1 MGLPVLNGTRKS
13 LTDGERLD
21 WLRLIRSENVGPI
34 TFHRLL
40 ERYGSAGRA
49 LEALPELA
57 AKGGARRI
65 RIASKTD
72 TAAELEQVAGSGAQL
87 IALSEEHYPPL
98 LRQTE
103 GAPPLIA
110 VIGHPHLLIKKA
122 LAVVG
127 GRNASANGLGLAE
140 RLARDVGAE
149 GYLIV
154 SGMAR
159 GIDRAAHEGAI
170 DSGTAAVLAGGTD
183 VIYPKE
189 NSDIYQRIVDGGAA
203 LSEMPLGTKPQARHF
218 PRRNRIISGM
228 ARGVLVVEATQKSG
242 SLITARFAAEQNR
255 EVFAVPGSPLDP
267 RTQGANQLI
276 KDGAHLVQSAAD
288 IMEILSGLFQSNLE
302 EPQTIEN
309 IDENV
314 TPTSPGDV
322 DAGRG
327 AIKKLLGPT
336 PIAVDELIR
345 RCQMSLAV
353 VSTVLLELELAGRLE
368 RHPGNQVSTI
378 GEL

>member
-1 MGLPVLNGTRKS
+1 LNAKRKS
-13 LTDGERLD
+13 LTEAERLD

-40 ERYGSAGRA
+40 ERYGSAARA
-49 LEALPELA
+49 LDALPELA
-57 AKGGARRI
+57 ARGGARRI
-65 RIASKTD
+65 RIASKED
-72 TAAELEQVAGSGAQL
+72 TGREMEQVAASGVQL
-87 IALSEEHYPPL
+87 IALTEEHYPPL
-98 LRQTE
+98 LGQTE
-103 GAPPLIA
+103 DAPPLIA
-110 VIGHPHLLIKKA
+110 VIGHPHLLVKKA

-127 GRNASANGLGLAE
+127 TRNASANGLGLAE

-159 GIDRAAHEGAI
+159 GIDRAAHEGAL
-170 DSGTAAVLAGGTD
+170 DTGTAAVLAGGTD

-189 NSDIYQRIVDGGAA
+189 NADIYQRIVDRGVA

-242 SLITARFAAEQNR
+242 SLITARYAAEQNR

-267 RTQGANQLI
+267 RNQGANQLI
-276 KDGAHLVQSAAD
+276 KEGAHLVQSAAD
-288 IMEILSGLFQSNLE
+288 IMEILSGLFQANLG
-302 EPQTIEN
+302 EPQAVEK
-309 IDENV
+309 IDENNL
-314 TPTSPGDV
+314 TLAPGDV
-322 DAGRG
+322 EAARG
-327 AIKKLLGPT
+327 NLKKLLGPT

-368 RHPGNQVSTI
+368 RHPGNRVSTI
-378 GEL
+378 GAL

>member
-1 MGLPVLNGTRKS
+1 M
-13 LTDGERLD
+13 
-21 WLRLIRSENVGPI
+21 
-34 TFHRLL
+34 L

-57 AKGGARRI
+57 ARGGARRI
-65 RIASKTD
+65 RIASKAD
-72 TAAELEQVAGSGAQL
+72 TAAEMDSMAGSGAQM
-87 IALSEEHYPPL
+87 IALTEEHYPPL
-98 LRQTE
+98 LHQTE
-103 GAPPLIA
+103 DAPPLIA

-159 GIDRAAHEGAI
+159 AIDAAAHEGAI
-170 DSGTAAVLAGGTD
+170 ETGTAAVLAGGTD

-189 NSDIYQRIVDGGAA
+189 NSDIYQRTVERGAA

-242 SLITARFAAEQNR
+242 SLITARFATDQNR

-276 KDGAHLVQSAAD
+276 KEGAHLVQSAAD

-302 EPQTIEN
+302 ETQAVEN
-309 IDENV
+309 NNEKGD
-314 TPTSPGDV
+314 TPAPGDIE
-322 DAGRG
+322 AGRG

-353 VSTVLLELELAGRLE
+353 VSMVLLELELAGRLE
-368 RHPGNQVSTI
+368 RHPGNKVSTI
-378 GEL
+378 GAI

>member
-1 MGLPVLNGTRKS
+1 M
-13 LTDGERLD
+13 
-21 WLRLIRSENVGPI
+21 I
-34 TFHRLL
+34 T
-40 ERYGSAGRA
+40 
-49 LEALPELA
+49 LA
-57 AKGGARRI
+57 
-65 RIASKTD
+65 
-72 TAAELEQVAGSGAQL
+72 
-87 IALSEEHYPPL
+87 EEHYPPL

-103 GAPPLIA
+103 DAPPLIA

-159 GIDRAAHEGAI
+159 GIDAAVHKGAI
-170 DSGTAAVLAGGTD
+170 DTGTAAVLAGGTD

-189 NSDIYQRIVDGGAA
+189 NPDLYQRIAERGVA
-203 LSEMPLGTKPQARHF
+203 LSEMLLGTKPQARHF

-228 ARGVLVVEATQKSG
+228 ARGVLVIEATQKLG

-276 KDGAHLVQSAAD
+276 KEGAHLVQSAAD
-288 IMEILSGLFQSNLE
+288 IMEILLGLFQSNQGE
-302 EPQTIEN
+302 AQAIES
-309 IDENV
+309 IDENDAA
-314 TPTSPGDV
+314 PAPGDV
-322 DAGRG
+322 EAGRDV
-327 AIKKLLGPT
+327 IKKLLGPT
-336 PIAVDELIR
+336 PIAVDELIHQ
-345 RCQMSLAV
+345 CQMSLAV
-353 VSTVLLELELAGRLE
+353 VSMVLLELELAGRLE

-378 GEL
+378 GEI

>member
-1 MGLPVLNGTRKS
+1 MNAKRKS
-13 LTDGERLD
+13 LTEAERLD

-40 ERYGSAGRA
+40 ERYGSAARA
-49 LEALPELA
+49 LDALPELA
-57 AKGGARRI
+57 ARGGARRI
-65 RIASKTD
+65 RIASKED
-72 TAAELEQVAGSGAQL
+72 TGREMEQVAASGIQL
-87 IALSEEHYPPL
+87 IALTEEHYPPL
-98 LRQTE
+98 LGQTE
-103 GAPPLIA
+103 DAPPLIA
-110 VIGHPHLLIKKA
+110 VIGHPHLLVKKA

-127 GRNASANGLGLAE
+127 TRNASANGLGLAE

-159 GIDRAAHEGAI
+159 GIDRAAHEGAL
-170 DSGTAAVLAGGTD
+170 DTGTAAVLAGGTD

-189 NSDIYQRIVDGGAA
+189 NADIYQRIVDRGVA

-242 SLITARFAAEQNR
+242 SLITARYAAEQNR

-267 RTQGANQLI
+267 RNQGANQLI
-276 KDGAHLVQSAAD
+276 KEGAHLVQSAAD
-288 IMEILSGLFQSNLE
+288 IMEILSGLFQANLG
-302 EPQTIEN
+302 EPQAVEK
-309 IDENV
+309 IDENNLNLA
-314 TPTSPGDV
+314 PGDV
-322 DAGRG
+322 EAARG
-327 AIKKLLGPT
+327 NLKKLLGPT

-368 RHPGNQVSTI
+368 RHPGNRVSAI

>member
-1 MGLPVLNGTRKS
+1 LNGTRKS
-13 LTDGERLD
+13 LSNNERLD

-40 ERYGSAGRA
+40 ERYGSAARA
-49 LEALPELA
+49 LDALPELA

-72 TAAELEQVAGSGAQL
+72 TAAEMEQVAASGVQL
-87 IALSEEHYPPL
+87 IALAEEHYPPL

-103 GAPPLIA
+103 DAPPLIA
-110 VIGHPHLLIKKA
+110 VIGHPHLLVKKA

-154 SGMAR
+154 
-159 GIDRAAHEGAI
+159 
-170 DSGTAAVLAGGTD
+170 
-183 VIYPKE
+183 
-189 NSDIYQRIVDGGAA
+189 
-203 LSEMPLGTKPQARHF
+203 
-218 PRRNRIISGM
+218 SGM

-276 KDGAHLVQSAAD
+276 KEGAHLVQSAAD

-302 EPQTIEN
+302 EPQAIEN
-309 IDENV
+309 IDENDI
-314 TPTSPGDV
+314 TSSPGDV
-322 DAGRG
+322 DAGRDV
-327 AIKKLLGPT
+327 IKKLLGPT

-353 VSTVLLELELAGRLE
+353 VSMVLLELELAGRLE

-378 GEL
+378 GEI

>member
-1 MGLPVLNGTRKS
+1 MNAKRKS
-13 LTDGERLD
+13 LTEAERLD

-40 ERYGSAGRA
+40 ERYGSAARA
-49 LEALPELA
+49 LDALPELA
-57 AKGGARRI
+57 ARGGARRI
-65 RIASKTD
+65 RIASKED
-72 TAAELEQVAGSGAQL
+72 TGREMEQVAASGVQL
-87 IALSEEHYPPL
+87 IALTEEHYPPL
-98 LRQTE
+98 LGQTE
-103 GAPPLIA
+103 DAPPLIA
-110 VIGHPHLLIKKA
+110 VIGHPHLLVKKA
-122 LAVVG
+122 LAVG
-127 GRNASANGLGLAE
+127 GTRNASANGLGLAE

-159 GIDRAAHEGAI
+159 GIDRAAHEGAL
-170 DSGTAAVLAGGTD
+170 DTGTAAVLAGGTD

-189 NSDIYQRIVDGGAA
+189 NADIYQRIVDRGVA

-242 SLITARFAAEQNR
+242 SLITARYAAEQNR

-267 RTQGANQLI
+267 RNQGANQLI
-276 KDGAHLVQSAAD
+276 KEGAHLVQSAAD
-288 IMEILSGLFQSNLE
+288 IMEILSGLFQANLG
-302 EPQTIEN
+302 EPQAVEK
-309 IDENV
+309 IDKNNLNLA
-314 TPTSPGDV
+314 PGDV
-322 DAGRG
+322 EAARG
-327 AIKKLLGPT
+327 NLKKLLGPT

-353 VSTVLLELELAGRLE
+353 VSMVLLELELAGRLE
-368 RHPGNQVSTI
+368 RHPGNRVSTI
-378 GEL
+378 GAL

>member
-1 MGLPVLNGTRKS
+1 LHGERKS
-13 LTDGERLD
+13 LTGGERLD

-40 ERYGSAGRA
+40 ERYGSAARA
-49 LEALPELA
+49 LDALPELA
-57 AKGGARRI
+57 ARGGARRI
-65 RIASKTD
+65 RIASKED
-72 TAAELEQVAGSGAQL
+72 TGREMEQVAASGVQL
-87 IALSEEHYPPL
+87 IALTEEHYPPL
-98 LRQTE
+98 LGQTE
-103 GAPPLIA
+103 DAPPLIA
-110 VIGHPHLLIKKA
+110 VIGHPHLLVKKA

-127 GRNASANGLGLAE
+127 TRNASANGLGLAE

-159 GIDRAAHEGAI
+159 GIDRAAHEGAL
-170 DSGTAAVLAGGTD
+170 DTGTAAVLAGGTD

-189 NSDIYQRIVDGGAA
+189 NADIYQRIVDRGVA

-242 SLITARFAAEQNR
+242 SLITARYAAEQNR

-267 RTQGANQLI
+267 RNQGANQLI
-276 KDGAHLVQSAAD
+276 KEGAHLVQSAAD
-288 IMEILSGLFQSNLE
+288 IMEILSGLFQANLG
-302 EPQTIEN
+302 EPQAVEK
-309 IDENV
+309 IDENNLNLA
-314 TPTSPGDV
+314 PGDV
-322 DAGRG
+322 EAARG
-327 AIKKLLGPT
+327 NLKKMLGPT

-368 RHPGNQVSTI
+368 RHPGNRVSTI
-378 GEL
+378 GAL

>member
-1 MGLPVLNGTRKS
+1 MSGKRKS
-13 LTDGERLD
+13 LTEAERRD

-40 ERYGSAGRA
+40 ERYGSAARA
-49 LEALPELA
+49 LDALPELA
-57 AKGGARRI
+57 ARGGVRRI
-65 RIASKTD
+65 RI
-72 TAAELEQVAGSGAQL
+72 
-87 IALSEEHYPPL
+87 
-98 LRQTE
+98 
-103 GAPPLIA
+103 
-110 VIGHPHLLIKKA
+110 
-122 LAVVG
+122 
-127 GRNASANGLGLAE
+127 GLGLAE

-159 GIDRAAHEGAI
+159 GIDRAAHEGAL
-170 DSGTAAVLAGGTD
+170 DTGTAAVLAGGTD

-189 NSDIYQRIVDGGAA
+189 NADIYQRIVDRGVA

-242 SLITARFAAEQNR
+242 SLITARYAAEQNR

-276 KDGAHLVQSAAD
+276 KEGAHLVQSAAD
-288 IMEILSGLFQSNLE
+288 IMEILSGPFQANLG
-302 EPQTIEN
+302 EPQAVEK
-309 IDENV
+309 IDENNLNLA
-314 TPTSPGDV
+314 PGDV
-322 DAGRG
+322 EAARG
-327 AIKKLLGPT
+327 NLKKLLGPT
-336 PIAVDELIR
+336 PIAVDELIG

-368 RHPGNQVSTI
+368 RHPGNRVSTI
-378 GEL
+378 GELLNF

>member
-1 MGLPVLNGTRKS
+1 MNAKRKS
-13 LTDGERLD
+13 LTEAERLD

-40 ERYGSAGRA
+40 ERYGSAARA
-49 LEALPELA
+49 LDALPELA
-57 AKGGARRI
+57 ARGGARRI
-65 RIASKTD
+65 CIASKED
-72 TAAELEQVAGSGAQL
+72 TGREMEQVAASGVQL
-87 IALSEEHYPPL
+87 IALTEEHYPPL
-98 LRQTE
+98 LGQTE
-103 GAPPLIA
+103 DAPPLIA
-110 VIGHPHLLIKKA
+110 VIGHPHLLVKKA

-127 GRNASANGLGLAE
+127 TRNASANGLGLAE

-159 GIDRAAHEGAI
+159 GIDRAAHEGAL
-170 DSGTAAVLAGGTD
+170 DTGTAAVLAGGTD

-189 NSDIYQRIVDGGAA
+189 NADIYQRIVDRGVA

-242 SLITARFAAEQNR
+242 SLITARYAAEQNR

-267 RTQGANQLI
+267 RNQGANQLI
-276 KDGAHLVQSAAD
+276 KEGAHLVQSAAD
-288 IMEILSGLFQSNLE
+288 IMEILLGLFQANLG
-302 EPQTIEN
+302 EPQAVEK
-309 IDENV
+309 IDENNLNLA
-314 TPTSPGDV
+314 PGDV
-322 DAGRG
+322 EAARG
-327 AIKKLLGPT
+327 NLKKLLGPT

-368 RHPGNQVSTI
+368 RHPGNRVSTI
-378 GEL
+378 GAL

>member
-1 MGLPVLNGTRKS
+1 MNAKRKS
-13 LTDGERLD
+13 LTEAERLD

-40 ERYGSAGRA
+40 ERYGSAARA
-49 LEALPELA
+49 LDALPELA
-57 AKGGARRI
+57 ARGGARRI
-65 RIASKTD
+65 RIASKED
-72 TAAELEQVAGSGAQL
+72 TGREMEQVAASGVQL
-87 IALSEEHYPPL
+87 IALTEEHYPPL
-98 LRQTE
+98 LGQTE
-103 GAPPLIA
+103 DAPPLIA
-110 VIGHPHLLIKKA
+110 VIGHPHLLVKKA

-127 GRNASANGLGLAE
+127 TRNASANGLGLAE

-159 GIDRAAHEGAI
+159 GIDRAAHEGTL
-170 DSGTAAVLAGGTD
+170 DTGTAAVLAGGTD

-189 NSDIYQRIVDGGAA
+189 NADIYQRIVDRGVA

-242 SLITARFAAEQNR
+242 SLITARYAAEQNR

-267 RTQGANQLI
+267 RNQGANQLI
-276 KDGAHLVQSAAD
+276 KEGAHLVQSAAD
-288 IMEILSGLFQSNLE
+288 IMEILSGLFQANLG
-302 EPQTIEN
+302 EPQAVEK
-309 IDENV
+309 IDENNLNLA
-314 TPTSPGDV
+314 PGDV
-322 DAGRG
+322 EAARG
-327 AIKKLLGPT
+327 NLKKLLGPT

-353 VSTVLLELELAGRLE
+353 MSTVLLELELAGRLE
-368 RHPGNQVSTI
+368 RHPGNRVSTI
-378 GEL
+378 GAL

>member
-1 MGLPVLNGTRKS
+1 MNAKRKS
-13 LTDGERLD
+13 LTEAERLD

-40 ERYGSAGRA
+40 ERYGSAARA
-49 LEALPELA
+49 LDALPELA
-57 AKGGARRI
+57 ARGGARRI
-65 RIASKTD
+65 RIASKED
-72 TAAELEQVAGSGAQL
+72 TGREMEQVAASGVQL
-87 IALSEEHYPPL
+87 IALTEEHYPPL
-98 LRQTE
+98 LGQTE
-103 GAPPLIA
+103 DAPPLIA
-110 VIGHPHLLIKKA
+110 VIGHPHLLVKKA

-127 GRNASANGLGLAE
+127 TRNASANGLGLAE

-159 GIDRAAHEGAI
+159 GIDRAAHEGAL
-170 DSGTAAVLAGGTD
+170 DTGTAAVLAGGTD

-189 NSDIYQRIVDGGAA
+189 NADIYQRIVDRGVA

-242 SLITARFAAEQNR
+242 SLITARYAAEQNR
-255 EVFAVPGSPLDP
+255 EVSAVPGSPLDP
-267 RTQGANQLI
+267 CNQGANQLI
-276 KDGAHLVQSAAD
+276 KEGAHLVQSAAD
-288 IMEILSGLFQSNLE
+288 IMEILSGLFQANLG
-302 EPQTIEN
+302 EPQAVEK
-309 IDENV
+309 IDENNLNLA
-314 TPTSPGDV
+314 PGDV
-322 DAGRG
+322 EAARG
-327 AIKKLLGPT
+327 NLKKLLGPT

-368 RHPGNQVSTI
+368 RHPGNRVSTI
-378 GEL
+378 GAL

>member
-1 MGLPVLNGTRKS
+1 LNAKRKS
-13 LTDGERLD
+13 LTEAERLD

-40 ERYGSAGRA
+40 ERYGSAARA
-49 LEALPELA
+49 LDALPELA
-57 AKGGARRI
+57 ARGGARRI
-65 RIASKTD
+65 CIASKED
-72 TAAELEQVAGSGAQL
+72 TGREMEQVAASGVQL
-87 IALSEEHYPPL
+87 IALTEEHYPPL
-98 LRQTE
+98 LGQTE
-103 GAPPLIA
+103 DAPPLIA
-110 VIGHPHLLIKKA
+110 VIGHPHLLVKKA

-127 GRNASANGLGLAE
+127 TRNASANGLGLAE

-159 GIDRAAHEGAI
+159 GIDRAAHEGAL
-170 DSGTAAVLAGGTD
+170 DTGTAAVLAGGTD

-189 NSDIYQRIVDGGAA
+189 NADIYQRIVDRGVA

-242 SLITARFAAEQNR
+242 SLITARYAAEQNR

-267 RTQGANQLI
+267 RNQGANQLI
-276 KDGAHLVQSAAD
+276 KEGAHLVQSAAD
-288 IMEILSGLFQSNLE
+288 IMEILLGLFQANLG
-302 EPQTIEN
+302 EPQAVEK
-309 IDENV
+309 IDENNLNLA
-314 TPTSPGDV
+314 PGDV
-322 DAGRG
+322 EAARG
-327 AIKKLLGPT
+327 NLKKLLGPT

-368 RHPGNQVSTI
+368 RHPGNRVSTI
-378 GEL
+378 GAL

>member
-242 SLITARFAAEQNR
+242 SLITARFATDQNR

-276 KDGAHLVQSAAD
+276 KEGAHLVQSAAD

-302 EPQTIEN
+302 ETQAVEN
-309 IDENV
+309 NNEKGD
-314 TPTSPGDV
+314 TPAPGDIE
-322 DAGRG
+322 AGRG

-353 VSTVLLELELAGRLE
+353 VSMVLLELELAGRLE
-368 RHPGNQVSTI
+368 RHPGNKVSTI
-378 GEL
+378 GAI

>member
-1 MGLPVLNGTRKS
+1 MNAKRKS
-13 LTDGERLD
+13 LTEAERLD

-40 ERYGSAGRA
+40 ERYGSAARA
-49 LEALPELA
+49 LDALPELA
-57 AKGGARRI
+57 ARGGARRI
-65 RIASKTD
+65 RIASKED
-72 TAAELEQVAGSGAQL
+72 TGREMEQVAASGVQL
-87 IALSEEHYPPL
+87 IALTEEHYPPL
-98 LRQTE
+98 LGQTE
-103 GAPPLIA
+103 DAPPLIA
-110 VIGHPHLLIKKA
+110 VIGHPHLLVKKA

-127 GRNASANGLGLAE
+127 TRNASANGLGLAE

-159 GIDRAAHEGAI
+159 GIDRAAHEGAL
-170 DSGTAAVLAGGTD
+170 DTGTAAVLAGGTD

-189 NSDIYQRIVDGGAA
+189 NADIYQRIVDRGVA

-242 SLITARFAAEQNR
+242 SLITARYAAEQNR

-267 RTQGANQLI
+267 RNQGANQLI
-276 KDGAHLVQSAAD
+276 KEGAHLVQSAAD
-288 IMEILSGLFQSNLE
+288 IMEILSGLFQANLG
-302 EPQTIEN
+302 EPQAVEK
-309 IDENV
+309 IDENNLNLA
-314 TPTSPGDV
+314 PGDV
-322 DAGRG
+322 EAARG
-327 AIKKLLGPT
+327 NLKKLLGPT

-353 VSTVLLELELAGRLE
+353 VSMVLLELELAGRLE
-368 RHPGNQVSTI
+368 RHPGNRVSTI
-378 GEL
+378 GAL

>member
-1 MGLPVLNGTRKS
+1 LNAKRKS
-13 LTDGERLD
+13 LTEAERLD

-40 ERYGSAGRA
+40 ERYGSAARA
-49 LEALPELA
+49 LDALPELA
-57 AKGGARRI
+57 ARGGARRI
-65 RIASKTD
+65 RIASKED
-72 TAAELEQVAGSGAQL
+72 TGREMEQVAASGVQL
-87 IALSEEHYPPL
+87 IALTEEHYPPL
-98 LRQTE
+98 LGQTE
-103 GAPPLIA
+103 DAPPLIA
-110 VIGHPHLLIKKA
+110 VIGHPHLLVKKA

-127 GRNASANGLGLAE
+127 TRNASANGLGLAE

-159 GIDRAAHEGAI
+159 GIDRAAHEGTL
-170 DSGTAAVLAGGTD
+170 DTGTAAVLAGGTD

-189 NSDIYQRIVDGGAA
+189 NADIYQRIVDRGVA

-242 SLITARFAAEQNR
+242 SLITARYAAEQNR

-267 RTQGANQLI
+267 RNQGANQLI
-276 KDGAHLVQSAAD
+276 KEGAHLVQSAAD
-288 IMEILSGLFQSNLE
+288 IMEILSGLFQANLG
-302 EPQTIEN
+302 EPQAVEK
-309 IDENV
+309 IDENNLNLA
-314 TPTSPGDV
+314 PGDV
-322 DAGRG
+322 EAARG
-327 AIKKLLGPT
+327 NLKKLLGPT

-353 VSTVLLELELAGRLE
+353 MSTVLLELELAGRLE
-368 RHPGNQVSTI
+368 RHPGNRVSTI
-378 GEL
+378 GAL

>member
-1 MGLPVLNGTRKS
+1 MNAKRKS
-13 LTDGERLD
+13 LTEAERLD

-40 ERYGSAGRA
+40 ERYGSAART
-49 LEALPELA
+49 LDALPELA
-57 AKGGARRI
+57 ARGGARRI
-65 RIASKTD
+65 RIASKED
-72 TAAELEQVAGSGAQL
+72 TGREMEQVAASGVQL
-87 IALSEEHYPPL
+87 IALTEEHYPPL
-98 LRQTE
+98 LGQTE
-103 GAPPLIA
+103 DAPPLIA
-110 VIGHPHLLIKKA
+110 VIGHPHLLVKKA

-127 GRNASANGLGLAE
+127 TRNASANGLGLAE

-159 GIDRAAHEGAI
+159 GIDRAAHEGAL
-170 DSGTAAVLAGGTD
+170 DTGTAAVLAGGTD

-189 NSDIYQRIVDGGAA
+189 NADIYQRIVDRGVA

-242 SLITARFAAEQNR
+242 SLITARYAAEQNR

-267 RTQGANQLI
+267 RNQGANQLI
-276 KDGAHLVQSAAD
+276 KEGAHLVQSAAD
-288 IMEILSGLFQSNLE
+288 IMEILSGLFQANLG
-302 EPQTIEN
+302 EPQAVEK
-309 IDENV
+309 IDENNLNLA
-314 TPTSPGDV
+314 PGDV
-322 DAGRG
+322 EAARG
-327 AIKKLLGPT
+327 NLKKLLGPT

-368 RHPGNQVSTI
+368 RHPGNRVSTI
-378 GEL
+378 GAL

>member
-1 MGLPVLNGTRKS
+1 M
-13 LTDGERLD
+13 
-21 WLRLIRSENVGPI
+21 
-34 TFHRLL
+34 
-40 ERYGSAGRA
+40 
-49 LEALPELA
+49 
-57 AKGGARRI
+57 
-65 RIASKTD
+65 
-72 TAAELEQVAGSGAQL
+72 
-87 IALSEEHYPPL
+87 IALAEKHYPPL

-103 GAPPLIA
+103 DAPPLIA

-159 GIDRAAHEGAI
+159 GIDAAVHKGAI
-170 DSGTAAVLAGGTD
+170 DTGTAAVLAGGTD

-189 NSDIYQRIVDGGAA
+189 NPDLYQRIAGRGVA

-218 PRRNRIISGM
+218 PRRNRIISGL
-228 ARGVLVVEATQKSG
+228 ARGVLVIEATQKLG

-276 KDGAHLVQSAAD
+276 KEGAHLVQSAAD
-288 IMEILSGLFQSNLE
+288 IMEILLGLFQSNQGE
-302 EPQTIEN
+302 AQAIES
-309 IDENV
+309 IDENDAA
-314 TPTSPGDV
+314 PAPGDV
-322 DAGRG
+322 EAGRDV
-327 AIKKLLGPT
+327 IKKLLGPT
-336 PIAVDELIR
+336 PIAVDELIHQ
-345 RCQMSLAV
+345 CQMSLAV
-353 VSTVLLELELAGRLE
+353 VSMVLLELELAGRLE

-378 GEL
+378 GEI

>member
-1 MGLPVLNGTRKS
+1 MNAKRKS
-13 LTDGERLD
+13 LTEAERLD

-34 TFHRLL
+34 PFPRLL
-40 ERYGSAGRA
+40 ERYGSAARA
-49 LEALPELA
+49 LDALPELA
-57 AKGGARRI
+57 ARGGARRI
-65 RIASKTD
+65 RIASKED
-72 TAAELEQVAGSGAQL
+72 TGREMEQVAASGVQL
-87 IALSEEHYPPL
+87 IALTEEHYPPL
-98 LRQTE
+98 LGQTE
-103 GAPPLIA
+103 DAPPLIA
-110 VIGHPHLLIKKA
+110 VIGHPHLLVKKA

-127 GRNASANGLGLAE
+127 TRNASANGLGLAE

-159 GIDRAAHEGAI
+159 GIDRAAHEGAL
-170 DSGTAAVLAGGTD
+170 DTGTAAVLAGGTD

-189 NSDIYQRIVDGGAA
+189 NADIYQRIVDRGVA

-242 SLITARFAAEQNR
+242 SLITARYAAEQNR

-267 RTQGANQLI
+267 RNQGANQLI
-276 KDGAHLVQSAAD
+276 KEGAHLVQSAAD
-288 IMEILSGLFQSNLE
+288 IMEILSGLFQANLG
-302 EPQTIEN
+302 EPQAVEK
-309 IDENV
+309 IDENNLNLA
-314 TPTSPGDV
+314 PGDV
-322 DAGRG
+322 EAARG
-327 AIKKLLGPT
+327 NLKILLGPT

-368 RHPGNQVSTI
+368 RHPGNRVSTI
-378 GEL
+378 GAL

>member
-1 MGLPVLNGTRKS
+1 MNAKRKS
-13 LTDGERLD
+13 LTEAERLD

-40 ERYGSAGRA
+40 ERYGSAARA
-49 LEALPELA
+49 LDALPELA
-57 AKGGARRI
+57 ARGGARRI
-65 RIASKTD
+65 RIASKED
-72 TAAELEQVAGSGAQL
+72 TGREMEQVAASGVQL
-87 IALSEEHYPPL
+87 IALTEEHYPPL
-98 LRQTE
+98 LGQTE
-103 GAPPLIA
+103 DAPPLIA
-110 VIGHPHLLIKKA
+110 VIGHPHLLVKKA

-127 GRNASANGLGLAE
+127 TRNASANGLGLAE

-159 GIDRAAHEGAI
+159 GIDRAAHEGTL
-170 DSGTAAVLAGGTD
+170 DTGTAAVLAGGTD
-183 VIYPKE
+183 VISPKE
-189 NSDIYQRIVDGGAA
+189 NADIYQRIVDRGVA

-242 SLITARFAAEQNR
+242 SLITARYAAEQNR

-267 RTQGANQLI
+267 RNQGANQLI
-276 KDGAHLVQSAAD
+276 KEGAHLVQSAAD
-288 IMEILSGLFQSNLE
+288 IMEILSGLFQANLG
-302 EPQTIEN
+302 EPQAVEK
-309 IDENV
+309 IDENNLNLA
-314 TPTSPGDV
+314 PGDV
-322 DAGRG
+322 EAARG
-327 AIKKLLGPT
+327 NLKKLLGPT

-368 RHPGNQVSTI
+368 RHPGNRVSTI
-378 GEL
+378 GAL

>member
-1 MGLPVLNGTRKS
+1 MNAKRKS
-13 LTDGERLD
+13 LTEAERLD

-40 ERYGSAGRA
+40 ERYGSAARA
-49 LEALPELA
+49 LDALPELA
-57 AKGGARRI
+57 ARGGARRI
-65 RIASKTD
+65 RIASKED
-72 TAAELEQVAGSGAQL
+72 TGREMEQVAASGVQL
-87 IALSEEHYPPL
+87 IALTEEHYPPL
-98 LRQTE
+98 LGQTE
-103 GAPPLIA
+103 DAPPLIA
-110 VIGHPHLLIKKA
+110 VIGHPHRIVKKA

-127 GRNASANGLGLAE
+127 TRNASANGLGLAE

-159 GIDRAAHEGAI
+159 GIDRAAHEGAL
-170 DSGTAAVLAGGTD
+170 DTGTAAVLAGGTD

-189 NSDIYQRIVDGGAA
+189 NADIYQRIVDRGVA

-242 SLITARFAAEQNR
+242 SLITARYAAEQNR

-267 RTQGANQLI
+267 RNQGANQLI
-276 KDGAHLVQSAAD
+276 KEGAHLVQSAAD
-288 IMEILSGLFQSNLE
+288 IMEILSGLFQANLG
-302 EPQTIEN
+302 EPQAVEK
-309 IDENV
+309 IDENNLNLA
-314 TPTSPGDV
+314 PGDV
-322 DAGRG
+322 EAARG
-327 AIKKLLGPT
+327 NLKKLLGPT

-368 RHPGNQVSTI
+368 RHPGNRVSTI
-378 GEL
+378 GAL

>member
-1 MGLPVLNGTRKS
+1 LNAKRKS
-13 LTDGERLD
+13 LTEAERLD

-40 ERYGSAGRA
+40 ERYGSAARA
-49 LEALPELA
+49 LDALPELA
-57 AKGGARRI
+57 ARGGARRI
-65 RIASKTD
+65 RIASKED
-72 TAAELEQVAGSGAQL
+72 TGREMEQVAASGVQL
-87 IALSEEHYPPL
+87 IALTEEHYPPL
-98 LRQTE
+98 LGQTE
-103 GAPPLIA
+103 DAPPLIA
-110 VIGHPHLLIKKA
+110 VIGHPHLLVKKA

-127 GRNASANGLGLAE
+127 TRNASANGLGLAE

-159 GIDRAAHEGAI
+159 GIDRAAHEGTL
-170 DSGTAAVLAGGTD
+170 DTGTAAVLTGGTD

-189 NSDIYQRIVDGGAA
+189 NADIYQRIVDRGVA

-242 SLITARFAAEQNR
+242 SLITARYAAEQNR

-267 RTQGANQLI
+267 RNQGANQLI
-276 KDGAHLVQSAAD
+276 KEGAHLVQSAAD
-288 IMEILSGLFQSNLE
+288 IMEILSGLFQANLG
-302 EPQTIEN
+302 EPQAVEK
-309 IDENV
+309 IDENNLNLA
-314 TPTSPGDV
+314 PGDV
-322 DAGRG
+322 EAARG
-327 AIKKLLGPT
+327 NLKKLLGPT

-368 RHPGNQVSTI
+368 RHPGNRVSTI
-378 GEL
+378 GAL

>member
-1 MGLPVLNGTRKS
+1 MNAKRKS
-13 LTDGERLD
+13 LTEAERLD

-40 ERYGSAGRA
+40 ERYGSAARA
-49 LEALPELA
+49 LDALPELA
-57 AKGGARRI
+57 ARGGARRI
-65 RIASKTD
+65 RIASKED
-72 TAAELEQVAGSGAQL
+72 TGREMEQVAASGVQL
-87 IALSEEHYPPL
+87 IALTEEHYPPL
-98 LRQTE
+98 LGQTE
-103 GAPPLIA
+103 DAPPLIA
-110 VIGHPHLLIKKA
+110 VIGHPHLLVKKA

-127 GRNASANGLGLAE
+127 TRNASANGLGLAE

-159 GIDRAAHEGAI
+159 GIDRAAHEGAL
-170 DSGTAAVLAGGTD
+170 DTGTAAVLAGGTD

-189 NSDIYQRIVDGGAA
+189 NADIYQRIVDRGVA

-242 SLITARFAAEQNR
+242 SLITARYAAEQNR

-267 RTQGANQLI
+267 RNQGANQLI
-276 KDGAHLVQSAAD
+276 KEGAHLVQSAAD
-288 IMEILSGLFQSNLE
+288 IMEILSGLFQANLG
-302 EPQTIEN
+302 EPQAVEK
-309 IDENV
+309 IDENNLNLA
-314 TPTSPGDV
+314 PGDV
-322 DAGRG
+322 EAARG
-327 AIKKLLGPT
+327 NLKKLLGPT

-368 RHPGNQVSTI
+368 RHPGNRVSTI
-378 GEL
+378 GAL

>member
-1 MGLPVLNGTRKS
+1 MNGTRKS
-13 LTDGERLD
+13 LSNNERLD

-40 ERYGSAGRA
+40 ERYGSAARA
-49 LEALPELA
+49 LDALPELA

-72 TAAELEQVAGSGAQL
+72 TAAEMEQVAASGVQL
-87 IALSEEHYPPL
+87 IALAEEHYPPL

-103 GAPPLIA
+103 DAPPLIA
-110 VIGHPHLLIKKA
+110 VIGHPHLLVKKA

-159 GIDRAAHEGAI
+159 GIDAAAHEGAI
-170 DSGTAAVLAGGTD
+170 DTGTAAVLAGGTD

-189 NSDIYQRIVDGGAA
+189 NSDIYQRIIERGVA

-242 SLITARFAAEQNR
+242 SLIAARFAAEQNR

-276 KDGAHLVQSAAD
+276 KEGAHLVQSAAD

-302 EPQTIEN
+302 EPQAIEN
-309 IDENV
+309 IDENDI
-314 TPTSPGDV
+314 TSSPGDV
-322 DAGRG
+322 DAGRDV
-327 AIKKLLGPT
+327 IKKLLGPT

-353 VSTVLLELELAGRLE
+353 VSMVLLELELAGRLE

-378 GEL
+378 GEI

>member
-1 MGLPVLNGTRKS
+1 MNGTRKS
-13 LTDGERLD
+13 LTDNERLD

-40 ERYGSAGRA
+40 ERYGSAARA

-57 AKGGARRI
+57 ARGGARRI
-65 RIASKTD
+65 RIAAKND
-72 TAAELEQVAGSGAQL
+72 TAAEMERLAASGAQL
-87 IALSEEHYPPL
+87 IALTEEHYPPL
-98 LRQTE
+98 LRPTE
-103 GAPPLIA
+103 DAPPLIT

-159 GIDRAAHEGAI
+159 GIDRAAHEGAL
-170 DSGTAAVLAGGTD
+170 DTGTAAVLAGGTD

-189 NSDIYQRIVDGGAA
+189 NSDIYQRIAQRGAA
-203 LSEMPLGTKPQARHF
+203 LSEMPLETKPQARHF
-218 PRRNRIISGM
+218 PRRNRLISGM

-276 KDGAHLVQSAAD
+276 KEGAHLVQSAAD
-288 IMEILSGLFQSNLE
+288 IIEILSGLFQSNLGE
-302 EPQTIEN
+302 DQVVEN
-309 IDENV
+309 IEENDAA
-314 TPTSPGDV
+314 PAPGDV
-322 DAGRG
+322 EAGRDT
-327 AIKKLLGPT
+327 IKKLLGPT

-378 GEL
+378 GEI

>member
-1 MGLPVLNGTRKS
+1 LNAKRKS
-13 LTDGERLD
+13 LTEAERLD

-40 ERYGSAGRA
+40 ERYGSAARA
-49 LEALPELA
+49 LDALPELA
-57 AKGGARRI
+57 ARGGARRI
-65 RIASKTD
+65 RIASKED
-72 TAAELEQVAGSGAQL
+72 TGREMEQVAASGVQL
-87 IALSEEHYPPL
+87 IALTEEHYPPL
-98 LRQTE
+98 LGQTE
-103 GAPPLIA
+103 DAPPLIA
-110 VIGHPHLLIKKA
+110 VIGHPHLLVKKA

-127 GRNASANGLGLAE
+127 TRNASANGLGLAE

-159 GIDRAAHEGAI
+159 GIDRAAHEGAL
-170 DSGTAAVLAGGTD
+170 DTGTAAVLAGGTD

-189 NSDIYQRIVDGGAA
+189 NADIYQRIVDRGVA

-242 SLITARFAAEQNR
+242 SLITARYAAEQNR

-267 RTQGANQLI
+267 RNQGANQLI
-276 KDGAHLVQSAAD
+276 KEGAHLVQSAAD
-288 IMEILSGLFQSNLE
+288 IMEILSGLFQANLG
-302 EPQTIEN
+302 EPQAVEK
-309 IDENV
+309 IDENNLNLA
-314 TPTSPGDV
+314 PGDV
-322 DAGRG
+322 EAARG
-327 AIKKLLGPT
+327 NLKKLLGPT

-368 RHPGNQVSTI
+368 RHPGNRVSTI
-378 GEL
+378 GAL

>member
-1 MGLPVLNGTRKS
+1 MNAKRKS
-13 LTDGERLD
+13 LTEAERLD

-40 ERYGSAGRA
+40 ERYGSAARA
-49 LEALPELA
+49 LDALPELA
-57 AKGGARRI
+57 ARGGARRI
-65 RIASKTD
+65 RIASKED
-72 TAAELEQVAGSGAQL
+72 TGREMEQVAASGVQL
-87 IALSEEHYPPL
+87 IALTEEHYPPL
-98 LRQTE
+98 LGQTE
-103 GAPPLIA
+103 DAPPLIA
-110 VIGHPHLLIKKA
+110 VIGHPHLLVKKA

-127 GRNASANGLGLAE
+127 TRNASANGLGLAE
-140 RLARDVGAE
+140 RLARDVVAE

-159 GIDRAAHEGAI
+159 GIDRAAHEGAL
-170 DSGTAAVLAGGTD
+170 DTGTAAVLTGGTD

-189 NSDIYQRIVDGGAA
+189 NADIYQRIVDRSVA

-242 SLITARFAAEQNR
+242 SLITARYAAEQNR

-267 RTQGANQLI
+267 RNQGANQLI
-276 KDGAHLVQSAAD
+276 KEGAHLVQSAAD
-288 IMEILSGLFQSNLE
+288 IMEILSGLFQANLG
-302 EPQTIEN
+302 EPQAVEK
-309 IDENV
+309 IDENNLNLA
-314 TPTSPGDV
+314 PGDV
-322 DAGRG
+322 EAARG
-327 AIKKLLGPT
+327 NLKKLLGPT

-368 RHPGNQVSTI
+368 RHPGNRVSTI
-378 GEL
+378 GAL

>member
-1 MGLPVLNGTRKS
+1 MNAKRKS
-13 LTDGERLD
+13 LTEAERLD

-40 ERYGSAGRA
+40 ERYGSAARA
-49 LEALPELA
+49 LDALPELA
-57 AKGGARRI
+57 ARGGARRI
-65 RIASKTD
+65 RIASKED
-72 TAAELEQVAGSGAQL
+72 TGREMEQVAASGVQL
-87 IALSEEHYPPL
+87 IALTEEHYPPL
-98 LRQTE
+98 LGQTE
-103 GAPPLIA
+103 DAPPLIA
-110 VIGHPHLLIKKA
+110 VIGHPHLLVKKA

-127 GRNASANGLGLAE
+127 TRNASANGLGLAE

-159 GIDRAAHEGAI
+159 GIDRAAHEGAL
-170 DSGTAAVLAGGTD
+170 DTGTAAVLAGGTD

-189 NSDIYQRIVDGGAA
+189 NADIYQRIVDRGVA

-242 SLITARFAAEQNR
+242 SLITARYAAEQNR
-255 EVFAVPGSPLDP
+255 KVFAVPGSPLDP

-276 KDGAHLVQSAAD
+276 KEGAHLVQSAAD
-288 IMEILSGLFQSNLE
+288 IMEILSGLFQANLG
-302 EPQTIEN
+302 EPQAVEK
-309 IDENV
+309 IDENNLNLA
-314 TPTSPGDV
+314 PGDV
-322 DAGRG
+322 EAARG
-327 AIKKLLGPT
+327 NLKKLLGPT

-368 RHPGNQVSTI
+368 RHPGNRVSTI

>member
-1 MGLPVLNGTRKS
+1 M
-13 LTDGERLD
+13 
-21 WLRLIRSENVGPI
+21 
-34 TFHRLL
+34 
-40 ERYGSAGRA
+40 
-49 LEALPELA
+49 
-57 AKGGARRI
+57 
-65 RIASKTD
+65 
-72 TAAELEQVAGSGAQL
+72 EQVAASGVQL
-87 IALSEEHYPPL
+87 IALTEEHYPPL
-98 LRQTE
+98 LGQTE
-103 GAPPLIA
+103 DAPPLIA
-110 VIGHPHLLIKKA
+110 VIGHPHLLVKKA

-127 GRNASANGLGLAE
+127 TRNASANGLGLAE

-159 GIDRAAHEGAI
+159 GIDRAAHEGAL
-170 DSGTAAVLAGGTD
+170 DTGTAAVLAGGTD

-189 NSDIYQRIVDGGAA
+189 NADIYQRIVDRGVA

-242 SLITARFAAEQNR
+242 SLITARYAAEQNR

-267 RTQGANQLI
+267 RNQGANQLI
-276 KDGAHLVQSAAD
+276 KEGAHLVQSAAD
-288 IMEILSGLFQSNLE
+288 IMEILSGLFQANLG
-302 EPQTIEN
+302 EPQAVEK
-309 IDENV
+309 IDENNLNLA
-314 TPTSPGDV
+314 PGDV
-322 DAGRG
+322 EAARG
-327 AIKKLLGPT
+327 NLKKLLGPT

-368 RHPGNQVSTI
+368 RHPGNRGSTI
-378 GEL
+378 GAL